1 MAGLPTF
8 SDATDAA
15 DDVADA
21 VRDHGRTLLPWL
33 PDPPQCEAC
42 NSLLY
47 ADVTFDPGQV
57 EYVNC
62 WTCRNPECD
71 APDRYRDDPDVDD
84 PTPPQRGARQLREVL
99 K

>member
-1 MAGLPTF
+1 MDVPTF

-15 DDVADA
+15 TDLSDA

-33 PDPPQCEAC
+33 PDPPQCDCGA
-42 NSLLY
+42 LMY
-47 ADVTFDPGQV
+47 ADETFDPRYA

-62 WTCRNPECD
+62 WTCRNCD
-71 APDRYRDDPDVDD
+71 APDRYRDDPDVPD
-84 PTPPQRGARQLREVL
+84 PTPPSEGSPILREVF